1 MDGRQE
7 NDCFFFFG
15 KAEAKM
21 RGFFRI
27 NITVNLKFL
36 RNNIGWNFFNEMIHF
51 NIVNYVLKAYNI

>member
-36 RNNIGWNFFNEMIHF
+36 RNNIG
-51 NIVNYVLKAYNI
+51 